1 MQIRLIRDDLGV
13 AASAPDSDQM
23 TEQGGRRFWLRGA
36 VIEVPERAAVLLV
49 GNGDAEPADDE
60 AERAC
65 AGWKNNRQQVLLSR
79 EMLARGI
86 EPEDREA
93 FRAGEFTGYD
103 QNGNKIG
110 GSDDEDSD

>member
-13 AASAPDSDQM
+13 AASVPDSDQM

-36 VIEVPERAAVLLV
+36 IIDVPERAAVLLV

-60 AERAC
+60 AEQAC
-65 AGWKNNRQQVLLSR
+65 KGWKDNRHQVLLSR

-93 FRAGEFTGYD
+93 FKAGKFTGYD
-103 QNGNKIG
+103 ENGNKIG

>member
-36 VIEVPERAAVLLV
+36 IIDVPERAAVLLV

-60 AERAC
+60 AEQAC
-65 AGWKNNRQQVLLSR
+65 KGWKNNRQQVLLSR
-79 EMLARGI
+79 QMLAEGI
-86 EPEDREA
+86 EPEHREGYRQA
-93 FRAGEFTGYD
+93 QQNDSGESWT
-103 QNGNKIG
+103 
-110 GSDDEDSD
+110 E

>member
-13 AASAPDSDQM
+13 AGSAPDSEQM
-23 TEQGGRRFWLRGA
+23 TERGGRRFWLRGA
-36 VIEVPERAAVLLV
+36 VIEVPQRAAVLLV

-60 AERAC
+60 AEQAC
-65 AGWKNNRQQVLLSR
+65 KGWKDNRQQVLLSR

-93 FRAGEFTGYD
+93 FKAGEFERYD
-103 QNGNKIG
+103 ENGNKIG

>member
-36 VIEVPERAAVLLV
+36 VIEVPQRAAVLLV

-60 AERAC
+60 AEQAC
-65 AGWKNNRQQVLLSR
+65 EGWRNNRQQVLLSR
-79 EMLARGI
+79 QMLAEGI
-86 EPEDREA
+86 EPEDREEY
-93 FRAGEFTGYD
+93 RQTQQNDSGESWTE
-103 QNGNKIG
+103 Q
-110 GSDDEDSD
+110 SS

>member
-13 AASAPDSDQM
+13 AASAPDSEQM
-23 TEQGGRRFWLRGA
+23 TEQSGRRFWLRGA
-36 VIEVPERAAVLLV
+36 IIDVPERAAVLLV

-65 AGWKNNRQQVLLSR
+65 KGWQNNRQQVLLSR
-79 EMLARGI
+79 EMLAKGI

-93 FRAGEFTGYD
+93 YRAGEFEGYD
-103 QNGNKIG
+103 ENGNKIG
-110 GSDDEDSD
+110 GSDDEDSN

>member
-23 TEQGGRRFWLRGA
+23 TEQGGQRFWLRGA
-36 VIEVPERAAVLLV
+36 VIDVPERAAVLLV

-60 AERAC
+60 AEQAC
-65 AGWKNNRQQVLLSR
+65 KGWRDNRQQVLLSR

-93 FRAGEFTGYD
+93 FRAGEFQEYD
-103 QNGNKIG
+103 ENGNKIG
-110 GSDDEDSD
+110 GADDEDSD